1 MATLAHVIGSAE
13 MPAVCSVK
21 SLAQVGQRRR
31 TFVPDFEMLKVGFGL
46 IVTVLL
52 T

>member
-1 MATLAHVIGSAE
+1 MATLAHVIGGAE
-13 MPAVCSVK
+13 MSAVCSVK